1 MSFSKDSTFN
11 ITWKSTTT
19 NWFTDLIGR
28 KFPALVLE
36 TQHILTWKICQ
47 TPGIV
52 KSWEEPQTPKSEVV
66 FLRAEK
72 SIGEFHLP
80 RISISFLKF
89 LSQGSAKIV
98 KMIELLRALKNF
110 LYSSPVYVYIWL
122 MLFLFRLNTIIFLI
136 STKFI

>member
-1 MSFSKDSTFN
+1 M
-11 ITWKSTTT
+11 
-19 NWFTDLIGR
+19 
-28 KFPALVLE
+28 
-36 TQHILTWKICQ
+36 
-47 TPGIV
+47 
-52 KSWEEPQTPKSEVV
+52 PKSEIV

-110 LYSSPVYVYIWL
+110 LYSSPVYVYI
-122 MLFLFRLNTIIFLI
+122 
-136 STKFI
+136 